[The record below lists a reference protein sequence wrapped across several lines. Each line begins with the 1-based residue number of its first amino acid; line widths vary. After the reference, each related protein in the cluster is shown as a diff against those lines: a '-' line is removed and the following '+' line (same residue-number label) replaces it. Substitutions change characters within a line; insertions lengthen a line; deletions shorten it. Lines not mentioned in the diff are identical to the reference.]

1 MHSHIHTNT
10 HAKAC
15 TLIIQMLIVYT
26 LLFDTFNLCWSDI
39 ILTLLEIPISILPE
53 IKDTC
58 GDFGATAKD
67 IFGSEIPKVN
77 IIADQLAKCHVC
89 CWN

>member
-1 MHSHIHTNT
+1 M
-10 HAKAC
+10 
-15 TLIIQMLIVYT
+15 
-26 LLFDTFNLCWSDI
+26 
-39 ILTLLEIPISILPE
+39 ILTLLGILISILPE

-67 IFGSEIPKVN
+67 IFGSEIPIVN
-77 IIADQLAKCHVC
+77 IIADQLAKCYVC